1 MGKILAILGCL
12 ALVLAHAGCG
22 QQNEEIS
29 GQPQLESE
37 TGGEEVFPEFLV
49 GVWRADKFN
58 WALKFEPDGSILRLE
73 HVLAG
78 KVKIEE
84 EGVYLEGP
92 DAGTFAVFVMGPCE
106 AKYDSNN
113 RQLSVKIVLEKF
125 HMRLPQGDLEGWQED
140 YFDGPVSEDGK
151 TWTVD
156 LREYSYLEGA
166 DPPDPNLV
174 EANPERLIFS
184 KLSPAEIRE
193 EDSVQ

>member
-1 MGKILAILGCL
+1 MKRLVVLVVCCVFLLA
-12 ALVLAHAGCG
+12 VAGCE
-22 QQNEEIS
+22 QQDEKIS
-29 GQPQLESE
+29 GQPQLKSE
-37 TGGEEVFPEFLV
+37 TGEEEVFPEFLA

-58 WALKFEPDGSILRLE
+58 WAFKFEPDGSILRLE

-92 DAGTFAVFVMGPCE
+92 DEGTFAVFVMGPCE
-106 AKYDSNN
+106 ASYDPNN
-113 RQLSVKIVLEKF
+113 RRLSVKIVLDKF
-125 HMRLPQGDLEGWQED
+125 HMRLPQGDLEGRQED

-174 EANPERLIFS
+174 EANPEKLIFS
-184 KLSPAEIRE
+184 KLDPAEIKHE
-193 EDSVQ
+193 HSAE